1 MPCWAENELSWL
13 GHGSDEHLQG
23 IICKQQRQ
31 NMRPQEML
39 MMDAF
44 SQPGGKRVSHGKFW
58 GLGSTDFYVLPA
70 WNRTPK
76 IPFSSKD
83 PCNPRKDLP
92 RVKDSPGGPQATMAW
107 PPPAFQQHLPVSRE
121 NTFLRIPLLRK
132 FAYFHALVRSGLSEM
147 CFPPGYHDLCLIIGQ
162 GDD

>member
-1 MPCWAENELSWL
+1 MLSRKWIELAGPWEWWTSTRNYLQAAKAEYEAS
-13 GHGSDEHLQG
+13 GDADDGRFFSTR
-23 IICKQQRQ
+23 RQ
-31 NMRPQEML
+31 ESIPR
-39 MMDAF
+39 
-44 SQPGGKRVSHGKFW
+44 KVFW

-107 PPPAFQQHLPVSRE
+107 PPPAFQQHLPASRE